1 MRWLL
6 SAGAILSGVCLFALN
21 AAADQMTPV
30 GRWRAVSDKTGNVT
44 GIIEITAVG
53 DSLEG
58 KIVKSIRDPDDDPP
72 DTICSKCDGPDKN
85 KPILGLTI
93 MKGFH
98 KDGNS
103 WDDGTILDPRSGDVY
118 SAEMHVSDD
127 GRKLFLRGYLGISLL
142 GRTETWLRAE

>member
-1 MRWLL
+1 MRGFLL
-6 SAGAILSGVCLFALN
+6 ASAVSLGFCLVAQS
-21 AAADQMTPV
+21 AAADDMTPV

-53 DSLEG
+53 DSLQG
-58 KIVKSIRDPDDDPP
+58 RIVKSIPDPDDDPP
-72 DTICSKCDGPDKN
+72 DTICTKCDGPDKN

-98 KDGNS
+98 KDGDS
-103 WDDGTILDPRSGDVY
+103 WDGGTILDPRSGNVY
-118 SAEMHVSDD
+118 SAEMHLGDN
-127 GRKLFLRGYLGISLL
+127 GKKLFLRGYLGISLL

>member
-1 MRWLL
+1 MRWFQYASIFFIGLCF
-6 SAGAILSGVCLFALN
+6 SAVG
-21 AAADQMTPV
+21 AAADEMSPV

-53 DSLEG
+53 DSLQG
-58 KIVKSIRDPDDDPP
+58 KIVKSIPDPDDDPP
-72 DTICSKCDGPDKN
+72 DTICTKCDGPDKN

-98 KDGNS
+98 KDGDS

-118 SAEMHVSDD
+118 SAEMHV
-127 GRKLFLRGYLGISLL
+127 GENGKKLFLRGYLGISLL